1 MDINATAT
9 LIPAE
14 FPTPF
19 RDDAISPEVATAL
32 RRCAKRIRR
41 FGEQQTKVILA
52 IGRELIAANGLL
64 PPDQLGSWIRKEFG
78 MRDETAN
85 AYMAAGRR
93 IATDQPSQPRE
104 LSLR

>member
-19 RDDAISPEVATAL
+19 RGDAISPEVATAL

-41 FGEQQTKVILA
+41 FGEANQSDPRNWA
-52 IGRELIAANGLL
+52 RADCCERPASARPIGFMDSER
-64 PPDQLGSWIRKEFG
+64 IRHEG
-78 MRDETAN
+78 
-85 AYMAAGRR
+85 
-93 IATDQPSQPRE
+93 
-104 LSLR
+104 